1 MAGVLWASDIHRDS
15 EIMGNS
21 MASSVAPLT
30 AVETPGAVDV
40 GPEQPSQQVRSFHFA
55 VTWVTLFA
63 HLDPIEA
70 SGPSEVS
77 ASASPRTRVE
87 HPAPSLALV
96 PVVAAPLME
105 QRTTEQFSA
114 SWEMVVPK
122 MIRTSARTFLPAESS
137 ERNSKKPELV

>member
-1 MAGVLWASDIHRDS
+1 
-15 EIMGNS
+15 

-30 AVETPGAVDV
+30 AVETPGTDL
-40 GPEQPSQQVRSFHFA
+40 GPEPSQQVRSFHFA

-63 HLDPIEA
+63 HLDPTVA
-70 SGPSEVS
+70 TGPSAATVPS
-77 ASASPRTRVE
+77 TSVSPRTRIE

-96 PVVAAPLME
+96 PVVASAPLME

-122 MIRTSARTFLPAESS
+122 MIRTGARTFLPAESP

>member
-1 MAGVLWASDIHRDS
+1 
-15 EIMGNS
+15 MGNS

-30 AVETPGAVDV
+30 AVETPGAVDL
-40 GPEQPSQQVRSFHFA
+40 GPEQSPQQIRSFHFA

-70 SGPSEVS
+70 SGPH
-77 ASASPRTRVE
+77 TRVE
-87 HPAPSLALV
+87 HPTPSLALV
-96 PVVAAPLME
+96 PVVASAPLME

-122 MIRTSARTFLPAESS
+122 MTRTSARTFLPAESP

>member
-1 MAGVLWASDIHRDS
+1 MAGVLSARDVHSDS

-30 AVETPGAVDV
+30 AVEPPGAVDL
-40 GPEQPSQQVRSFHFA
+40 GPEPSEQARSFHFA

-70 SGPSEVS
+70 SGPH
-77 ASASPRTRVE
+77 TRVE

-96 PVVAAPLME
+96 PVVVSAPLME
-105 QRTTEQFSA
+105 QRTTEQFTA

-122 MIRTSARTFLPAESS
+122 MIRTSARTFLPAESP
-137 ERNSKKPELV
+137 ERKTKKPELV

>member
-1 MAGVLWASDIHRDS
+1 
-15 EIMGNS
+15 MGNS

-30 AVETPGAVDV
+30 AVETPGAVDL
-40 GPEQPSQQVRSFHFA
+40 GEQPSQQIRSFHFA

-70 SGPSEVS
+70 SGPH
-77 ASASPRTRVE
+77 TRVE
-87 HPAPSLALV
+87 HPTPSLALV
-96 PVVAAPLME
+96 PVVASAPLME

-122 MIRTSARTFLPAESS
+122 MTRTSARTFLPAESP
-137 ERNSKKPELV
+137 ERKSKKPELV

>member
-1 MAGVLWASDIHRDS
+1 
-15 EIMGNS
+15 

-30 AVETPGAVDV
+30 AVETPGAVDL

-70 SGPSEVS
+70 SGPH
-77 ASASPRTRVE
+77 TRVE
-87 HPAPSLALV
+87 HPTPSLALV
-96 PVVAAPLME
+96 PVVASTPLME
-105 QRTTEQFSA
+105 QRTTEQFTA

-122 MIRTSARTFLPAESS
+122 MIRTNARTFLPAESP

>member
-1 MAGVLWASDIHRDS
+1 
-15 EIMGNS
+15 MGNS

-30 AVETPGAVDV
+30 AVETPGAVDL

-70 SGPSEVS
+70 SGP
-77 ASASPRTRVE
+77 RTRVE

-96 PVVAAPLME
+96 PVVASAPLME

-122 MIRTSARTFLPAESS
+122 MTRTSARTFLPAESS
-137 ERNSKKPELV
+137 ERKSKKPELV